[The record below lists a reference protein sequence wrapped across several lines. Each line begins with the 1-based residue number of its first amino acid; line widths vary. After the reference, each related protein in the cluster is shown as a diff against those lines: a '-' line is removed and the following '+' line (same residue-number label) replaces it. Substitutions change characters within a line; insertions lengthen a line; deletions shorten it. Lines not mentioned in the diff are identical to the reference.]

1 MASFPDWSSILP
13 IFCPFCSPSR
23 CFCHLSPVQ
32 RPVLHDFRSSD
43 QNELFNNLVAQF
55 VGIASAIVKANL
67 LLTHFDNFKWTHPDC
82 EKKESIAL
90 CGELATALT
99 CSAMAAQSIPSEE
112 HGIKVAPLS

>member
-32 RPVLHDFRSSD
+32 RPVLHGFRSSD

-55 VGIASAIVKANL
+55 VGASTVARSSRSTTNTNPRSASCLHLNPLIPRIGFSIL
-67 LLTHFDNFKWTHPDC
+67 LPCLILLPV
-82 EKKESIAL
+82 
-90 CGELATALT
+90 G
-99 CSAMAAQSIPSEE
+99 
-112 HGIKVAPLS
+112 

>member
-32 RPVLHDFRSSD
+32 RPVLHDFRSSE

-55 VGIASAIVKANL
+55 VGTTGSRAQCQLAEHAGQEDRLSGRV
-67 LLTHFDNFKWTHPDC
+67 
-82 EKKESIAL
+82 
-90 CGELATALT
+90 GEEETPNPATWWPGFFRL
-99 CSAMAAQSIPSEE
+99 
-112 HGIKVAPLS
+112 

>member
-32 RPVLHDFRSSD
+32 RPVLHGFRSSD

-55 VGIASAIVKANL
+55 VGGVAPHFHDQIEAFLQTTLKGLSRETVPPKPASAGRPQQL
-67 LLTHFDNFKWTHPDC
+67 P
-82 EKKESIAL
+82 
-90 CGELATALT
+90 
-99 CSAMAAQSIPSEE
+99 SASLWMA
-112 HGIKVAPLS
+112 